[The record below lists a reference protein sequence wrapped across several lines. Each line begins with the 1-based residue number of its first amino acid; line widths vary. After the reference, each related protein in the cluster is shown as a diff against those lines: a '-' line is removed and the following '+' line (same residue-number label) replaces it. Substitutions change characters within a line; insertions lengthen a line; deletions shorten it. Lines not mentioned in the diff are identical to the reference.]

1 MAAKKTGGWKTCVAA
16 LVLLAASGVVA
27 AERVTD
33 EASAVAVAKRYV
45 KAQCTAATPCH
56 FKPRREGSQWNV
68 LVEFTK
74 PTPAGKPERY
84 PGGHVLLYFNPEGQ
98 LVRRVKGE

>member
-1 MAAKKTGGWKTCVAA
+1 MKYIRHLSGI
-16 LVLLAASGVVA
+16 VLLAASGVVS

-33 EASAVAVAKRYV
+33 EASAIAVAKKYV
-45 KAQCTAATPCH
+45 KARCTVEAPCH

-74 PTPAGKPERY
+74 PNAYGKPDRY
-84 PGGHVLLYFNPEGQ
+84 PGGHVLLYFNQEGQ
-98 LVRRVKGE
+98 LVRRVNGE